1 MKKIKILCDWDL
13 DVNIESDKN
22 IELWV
27 DQNPNLEKDP
37 DVIRIGLLIEPEEI
51 RRSLGLVTFLD
62 RFDYILTHNKDII
75 VSREN
80 SFLYEF
86 GGCWVKDYEFGNK
99 EFGVSTLIGGKN
111 LAQGHELRKNLFE
124 RHDEIQIPKN
134 IWVSKNFPP
143 ANPGNHQLLTGTKSS
158 MFNRQFHIV
167 IENVKRENWF
177 TEKLLDALYTKTIPI
192 YYGCPNI
199 GDWFDT
205 EGFIMVDNVNEII
218 KACNSLTADSY
229 NNMIDAVER
238 NYIECQ
244 KYLDVGENIKRS
256 IEKNVLTLM

>member
-1 MKKIKILCDWDL
+1 MGKIKIICDWDL

-37 DVIRIGLLIEPEEI
+37 GTIRIGLLIEPEEI

-75 VSREN
+75 NSRGN
-80 SFLYEF
+80 AFLYEF

-111 LAQGHELRKNLFE
+111 LAQGHVIRTNLFK
-124 RHDEIQIPKN
+124 RNGEIKIPKDV
-134 IWVSKNFPP
+134 WVSKNFPP
-143 ANPGNHQLLTGTKSS
+143 VNPGNHHVLTGTKSS
-158 MFNRQFHIV
+158 MFDKQFHIV

-177 TEKLLDALYTKTIPI
+177 TEKLMDSLYTKTVPI

-205 EGFIMVDNVNEII
+205 DGFIVADSVNDII
-218 KACNSLTADSY
+218 TACNSLTPDTY
-229 NNMIDAVER
+229 NSMIHAVEK

-244 KYLDVGENIKRS
+244 KYLNCDENIKRS
-256 IEKNVLTLM
+256 IEKNILPLI

>member
-1 MKKIKILCDWDL
+1 MKKIKTICDWDL
-13 DVNIESDKN
+13 EVNLESDKT

-27 DQNPNLEKDP
+27 DQNPNFEKDP

-62 RFDYILTHNKDII
+62 RFDFILTHNKDII
-75 VSREN
+75 ESREN
-80 SFLYEF
+80 AFLYEF
-86 GGCWVKDYEFGNK
+86 GGCWVRDYEFGNK
-99 EFGVSTLIGGKN
+99 EFGVSTLIGGKK
-111 LAQGHELRKNLFE
+111 LAHGHSLRTNLF
-124 RHDEIQIPKN
+124 RRSGEIKIPKD

-143 ANPGNHQLLTGTKSS
+143 ANPGNHRLLTGTKAS

-177 TEKLLDALYTKTIPI
+177 TEKLIDALYTKTIPI

-205 EGFIMVDNVNEII
+205 DGFIMVDNVNDII
-218 KACNSLTADSY
+218 TACNSLTPDAY
-229 NNMIDAVER
+229 NSMIHAVEK
-238 NYIECQ
+238 NYVECQ
-244 KYLDVGENIKRS
+244 KYLNVGENVKKS
-256 IEKNVLTLM
+256 IEKNILPLI